1 MGSRLKSLANF
12 HNVCVGELLNA
23 IEGENLKRCNLTP
36 LKLDTKEQLVTFQG
50 KRLCNKDMLTT
61 MKFPDFSGLL
71 QSIHFKVN
79 NDARP
84 PLYAP
89 Q

>member
-36 LKLDTKEQLVTFQG
+36 LKLDTKE
-50 KRLCNKDMLTT
+50 
-61 MKFPDFSGLL
+61 
-71 QSIHFKVN
+71 
-79 NDARP
+79 
-84 PLYAP
+84 
-89 Q
+89 

>member
-36 LKLDTKEQLVTFQG
+36 PKIRH
-50 KRLCNKDMLTT
+50 KRVASN
-61 MKFPDFSGLL
+61 FPRKKTL
-71 QSIHFKVN
+71 
-79 NDARP
+79 
-84 PLYAP
+84 
-89 Q
+89 